1 MVSTSRVGR
10 NCLLLLIFLV
20 FPFLKLQALQSVWG
34 AAQSGKLQRKPSVT
48 AAPPPN
54 AGEAPKPQLLN
65 ADTDPTLRYPV
76 SVNAGGVI
84 SCGWLD
90 VTRSQL
96 NYAPNYEGQE
106 SSRPAVKKFS
116 SLGTSN
122 YVTSAVGRD
131 SPRIGAQG
139 FGARLSEISIV
150 QFDKSAL
157 LIKSAT
163 VNVELTYLSQEQW
176 TLAQSRHTFFLLAEQ
191 NLAGT
196 TSIQTAL
203 RNFESVLAMVKPPA
217 LPAVDV
223 TLRAEPASVEKGR
236 SVALVWS
243 SSNATTLDLEPGIG
257 RVAAGGGTSITP
269 QESSNYTLTAT
280 GPGGTKTASVFV
292 TVTAPAAP
300 PTLVLME
307 PSAAGEG
314 QTVEIASSPLI
325 IRGVV
330 MDVSGMPVVTVN
342 GKSVTIRPTSAQAAQ
357 FTSDPLALEAG
368 ENRVEVI
375 ATNYSHGQAKVSFVA
390 HFAPSSPK
398 APSAEVN
405 NPKGLAK
412 AEIVSLLQGDV
423 PSARVAELVKNRGL
437 KFLPTPDDLKEI
449 RSAGGGGDLIDSINQ
464 AAATK

>member
-1 MVSTSRVGR
+1 
-10 NCLLLLIFLV
+10 
-20 FPFLKLQALQSVWG
+20 
-34 AAQSGKLQRKPSVT
+34 
-48 AAPPPN
+48 
-54 AGEAPKPQLLN
+54 
-65 ADTDPTLRYPV
+65 
-76 SVNAGGVI
+76 VNAGGVI

-106 SSRPAVKKFS
+106 SSRPAGKKFS

-122 YVTSAVGRD
+122 YATSAVGKD
-131 SPRIGAQG
+131 SPRISAQG
-139 FGARLSEISIV
+139 FGAPLSEIRV
-150 QFDKSAL
+150 LQFEKSAL
-157 LIKSAT
+157 LIVTST
-163 VNVELTYLSQEQW
+163 VNVELTYLSQDQW
-176 TLAQSRHTFFLLAEQ
+176 KLAQSRHTFFLLAEQ

-203 RNFESVLAMVKPPA
+203 RNFESVLATVKPSA

-243 SSNATTLDLEPGIG
+243 SSNATTLDLEPAIG
-257 RVAAGGGTSITP
+257 RVAAGGGTSVSP
-269 QESSNYTLTAT
+269 QESSNYVLTAT

-292 TVTAPAAP
+292 TVTAPAAL
-300 PTLVLME
+300 PTIVLME

-314 QTVEIASSPLI
+314 QTVEVASSPLI

-357 FTSDPLALEAG
+357 FTSDPLALAAG

-375 ATNYSHGQAKVSFVA
+375 ATNNTHGQAKVSFVA

-398 APSAEVN
+398 APSAELN

-437 KFLPTPDDLKEI
+437 KFVPTPDDLKEI
-449 RSAGGGGDLIDSINQ
+449 RSAGGGDDLIATINQ
-464 AAATK
+464 APASAR